1 MNMKYISKAKEPD
14 SLKAYKGLES
24 EDWQPSYGDM
34 DKDDLRRSLL
44 EEQGHL
50 CCYCMNRIGAGVSRI
65 EHFLP
70 QHTFREEELNY
81 SNLFLACSVSEGLPP
96 SQQHCD
102 IIKGDKLIPKYISHP
117 RCSAYFRY
125 NLDGEILPF
134 GSYTSIKS
142 CVKNLDRLNAE
153 QKTVLATIE
162 LLNLN
167 TERLESQRKSVIC
180 ELFKR
185 LGGLGKDRIEQ
196 EIQEYENKD
205 DDGKFK
211 SFCEVVLHFLNE
223 RLRALNKQ
231 AA

>member
-1 MNMKYISKAKEPD
+1 MRYIRKAEEPD
-14 SLKAYKGLES
+14 SLKAYKNLES
-24 EDWQPSYGDM
+24 EDWQPSYKGL
-34 DKDDLRRSLL
+34 DKDDLRKSLL

-50 CCYCMNRIGAGVSRI
+50 CCYCMKRIRAGRSRI

-70 QHTFREEELNY
+70 QNTFREEELNY

-142 CVKNLDRLNAE
+142 CVRNYDRLNAE
-153 QKTVLATIE
+153 QKIVLSTIE

-167 TERLESQRKSVIC
+167 TERLKSQRKAIIY
-180 ELFKR
+180 ELFRR
-185 LGGLGKDRIEQ
+185 LDGLGKERMEQ
-196 EIQEYENKD
+196 EIRKYENRD

-211 SFCEVVLHFLNE
+211 SLCGVVLYFLNE
-223 RLRALNKQ
+223 RLKNLK
-231 AA
+231 